1 MLPSPFSKLPD
12 NAISQLEISSGDVLF
27 RVGETPTGFYFL
39 SSGEMHLLRYTEIGD
54 AIPIHRA
61 FSGQCF
67 AEASLFSKAYH
78 CDAVAQ
84 RDCELA
90 RMDRIQTLKFMEA
103 DSLFARNV
111 SAYLAQQVQDYRRIL
126 ELRSIRSAQER
137 VLAAIAEG
145 WMKGNIMSFA
155 GQIGLTHEAAYRALS
170 ALVKTGK
177 LVKPRRGQYQLSK
190 P

>member
-1 MLPSPFSKLPD
+1 
-12 NAISQLEISSGDVLF
+12 
-27 RVGETPTGFYFL
+27 
-39 SSGEMHLLRYTEIGD
+39 MHLLRYTEMGEV
-54 AIPIHRA
+54 IPIHRA
-61 FSGQCF
+61 FSGECF
-67 AEASLFSKAYH
+67 AEASLFSQAYH
-78 CDAVAQ
+78 CDALAKC
-84 RDCELA
+84 DCELA
-90 RMDRIQTLKFMEA
+90 RIDRHQTLKLMDA
-103 DSLFARNV
+103 DPLFARHV

-126 ELRSIRSAQER
+126 ELRSIRSAEER

-170 ALVKTGK
+170 ALVKTGQ